1 MLMNNKVVFFLMF
14 FLLLYACSVEEE
26 KNDNKTFIAKT
37 GLADEYEISKQ
48 ILDAAISKNADNIT
62 ALIERGNLALDHY
75 DFSNAFSDAARAFRL
90 DSNNFE
96 SRLLYARSLINRP
109 TSTEKD
115 KIVAQGHFLKLV
127 KENANNLDAIVG
139 LANTYA
145 LLQDFE
151 NANIWIEKALKIDSK
166 CIDAYRLKG
175 SIFKIRY
182 YAVMDDAD
190 SKKFAEALF
199 DSTINTYS
207 YITQINPEYHV
218 AYMHLGLLFDQR
230 NDPLCLDH
238 YLSAVQVQ
246 PENLD
251 YKYALAY
258 AYGEFGK
265 EREAM
270 RIYAEMIE
278 QDDTFYEAYCQTGQ
292 ILQFK
297 YYELDSALYY
307 YSQVVDK
314 DEHHLDAYVNMGI
327 AYQDKGDITNALK
340 NYSQALAIKP
350 EESGGLVTLNQFNE
364 QQEMARS
371 RAKELKKKL

>member
-1 MLMNNKVVFFLMF
+1 MNNKVVFFLMF

-26 KNDNKTFIAKT
+26 KNDNKTFIAKA
-37 GLADEYEISKQ
+37 GLANEYETSRQ
-48 ILDAAISKNADNIT
+48 TLDAEISKNADNIT
-62 ALIERGNLALDHY
+62 ALIARGNLALENY

-90 DSNNFE
+90 DSNNFQ

-109 TSTEKD
+109 TSTGND
-115 KIVAQGHFLKLV
+115 KIVAQRHFLKLV
-127 KENANNLDAIVG
+127 NENANNLDAIVG

-182 YAVMDDAD
+182 YAVIEDSD

-207 YITQINPEYHV
+207 YITQIDPEYHV

-238 YLSAVQVQ
+238 YLSAVQV
-246 PENLD
+246 
-251 YKYALAY
+251 
-258 AYGEFGK
+258 
-265 EREAM
+265 
-270 RIYAEMIE
+270 
-278 QDDTFYEAYCQTGQ
+278 
-292 ILQFK
+292 
-297 YYELDSALYY
+297 
-307 YSQVVDK
+307 
-314 DEHHLDAYVNMGI
+314 
-327 AYQDKGDITNALK
+327 
-340 NYSQALAIKP
+340 
-350 EESGGLVTLNQFNE
+350 
-364 QQEMARS
+364 
-371 RAKELKKKL
+371 

>member
-1 MLMNNKVVFFLMF
+1 MTMNSKIILFFLIST
-14 FLLLYACSVEEE
+14 LLYACSVEEE
-26 KNDNKTFIAKT
+26 KNDNKNFIAKSSLT
-37 GLADEYEISKQ
+37 NEYEVSKRRLDGLISQ
-48 ILDAAISKNADNIT
+48 NADDIN

-75 DFSNAFSDAARAFRL
+75 DFSNAFSDGARAFRL
-90 DSNNFE
+90 DSNKFE
-96 SRLLYARSLINRP
+96 SRMLYARSLIDRP

-127 KENANNLDAIVG
+127 KDKPNNLDAIVG

-151 NANIWIEKALKIDSK
+151 NANAWIEKALKIDSK

-182 YAVMDDAD
+182 YAVMDDSD
-190 SKKFAEALF
+190 SKKFAQALF
-199 DSTINTYS
+199 DSTVNAYS
-207 YITQINPEYHV
+207 YITQIDPEYHV

-238 YLSAVQVQ
+238 YLSAVQIQ

-258 AYGEFGK
+258 ANGEYGK

-270 RIYAEMIE
+270 RIYEEMIE

-314 DEHHLDAYVNMGI
+314 DEYHLDAYVNMGI

-340 NYSQALAIKP
+340 NYAKALAIKP
-350 EESGGLVTLNQFNE
+350 EERGVLVTLNQFNE
-364 QQEMARS
+364 QQELARI